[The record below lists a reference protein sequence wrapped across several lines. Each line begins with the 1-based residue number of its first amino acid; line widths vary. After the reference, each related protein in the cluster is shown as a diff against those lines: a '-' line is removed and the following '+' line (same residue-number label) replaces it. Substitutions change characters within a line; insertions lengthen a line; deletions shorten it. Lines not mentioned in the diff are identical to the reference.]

1 MATWGGAEQH
11 RLRGDERHNQA
22 AGALRSH
29 QALQPVLQQEHW
41 RCGTDGRWCRLESY
55 LHMQSLERLVSPA
68 EPRPHQRQQ
77 LARGHAGRE
86 WGRWPVHA
94 QQNMCLRLPAQ
105 ALSRLLAPGGE
116 VSQVASQGTAGPAPS
131 QGAAP
136 VSSASGAPVQ
146 LAEPVRTSSNSSQS
160 QDEILKGALGD
171 TQARV
176 LRKAEQN
183 KRAQQRHRQ
192 KQKVGS
198 C

>member
-1 MATWGGAEQH
+1 MAG
-11 RLRGDERHNQA
+11 
-22 AGALRSH
+22 
-29 QALQPVLQQEHW
+29 
-41 RCGTDGRWCRLESY
+41 DGRWCPLEAN
-55 LHMQSLERLVSPA
+55 LHIQSLGRLPSPA
-68 EPRPHQRQQ
+68 GPRPHQRQQ
-77 LARGHAGRE
+77 AARRHIRRE

-94 QQNMCLRLPAQ
+94 KQYLCLRLPAQ
-105 ALSRLLAPGGE
+105 ALSCLLAPGGE

-131 QGAAP
+131 QGAGP
-136 VSSASGAPVQ
+136 VSSASEAPVQ

-198 C
+198 CWLAAK